1 MANLNDRDV
10 YNRDNN
16 PNNPNVA
23 GNSDNRVP
31 AGRAIDQT
39 GDYHVVNPDPVDYRQ
54 GYVEGRTIEQQRYEA
69 DQQIRDNDNAGRGLL
84 LGILL
89 TGLVALTA
97 GAFYFLNQRDR
108 TPTPVNRTIIVPTT
122 APSTS
127 PSPSPSPEVRERIIE
142 RDRVVPVP
150 QESAPAPAPK
160 INITV
165 PKPAAPA
172 PTQSAP
178 TQSAP
183 TESTTPKTTSPDS
196 SAQPKSS
203 DTSTSR
209 TSDRTNSSSDSTG
222 SSSPQNSGQ

>member
-16 PNNPNVA
+16 SNNPNVA
-23 GNSDNRVP
+23 GNPDNRVP

-54 GYVEGRTIEQQRYEA
+54 GYVEGRAIEQHRYEA
-69 DQQIRDNDNAGRGLL
+69 NQEIRDNDNAGRGLL

-89 TGLVALTA
+89 TGLFALTA
-97 GAFYFLNQRDR
+97 GAFYFLTQRDR

-150 QESAPAPAPK
+150 QEAAPAPAPK

-165 PKPAAPA
+165 PKSETPAS
-172 PTQSAP
+172 TQSAP
-178 TQSAP
+178 H
-183 TESTTPKTTSPDS
+183 
-196 SAQPKSS
+196 
-203 DTSTSR
+203 
-209 TSDRTNSSSDSTG
+209 
-222 SSSPQNSGQ
+222 